1 MFDITATKALV
12 ISTARRAFFIAKSS
26 YSFEKTN
33 SSSWLFKM
41 TLIALIFNEVAEH
54 RVANSKISNMLDGET
69 VLAM

>member
-1 MFDITATKALV
+1 MFEIIATKVLV

-33 SSSWLFKM
+33 SLWLFKM

-54 RVANSKISNMLDGET
+54 RVANFKISNMLDGET